1 MLEISARLRIPEREF
16 SFSFA
21 RSSGPGGQNV
31 NKVNSKAIMHWNIA
45 SSPSIPAD
53 VRERFCQSFGNR
65 LDQEGNVVV
74 ASDRYRD
81 QQRNIDDCK
90 EKLAEMLLQVAVPPK
105 KRKATKPTRGA
116 KERRI
121 KGKKETSERKNMRKK
136 VSW

>member
-1 MLEISARLRIPEREF
+1 MLEISARLRIPAREF

-31 NKVNSKAIMHWNIA
+31 NKVNSKAILHWNLD
-45 SSPSIPAD
+45 SSPSVPGD
-53 VRERFCQSFGNR
+53 VRDRFRESFGNR
-65 LDQEGNVVV
+65 MDQEGNVVI
-74 ASDRYRD
+74 ASDKFRD
-81 QQRNIDDCK
+81 QQRNMDDCK
-90 EKLAEMLLQVAVPPK
+90 EKLAQMLREVAVPPK

-121 KGKKETSERKNMRKK
+121 KSKKETSERKTMRKK